1 MKTNNH
7 EFIQL
12 RNLWLITILI
22 NIVIYIT
29 IDYSSVLLV
38 STIVSLSILYLKSY
52 QMIAQLYTD
61 VRNVVGYASQDQKAQ
76 IKDGDLGLL
85 YNEMRQLKKRTKAY
99 EETIQE
105 EKDRL
110 RETIEDICHQLKTP
124 LTSISIYNELLLNE
138 EENNENLQKTQEQIE
153 KMKYLISSLL
163 KLAKLQSHQVSF
175 EYEYLPIKDMIE
187 LSLQSVHSLIQQ
199 RNVEIKIEERDLMF
213 YYDESWLQEAMS
225 NILKNALEHGC
236 SLIQISFEE
245 YQNSF
250 KIKIYNNGLAIDE
263 KDLPHIFERFYHT
276 QHQQGV
282 GIGLALSKE
291 IIERHHGY
299 IDVYNEHG
307 VVFEIMFLKYEMKEK
322 VS

>member
-1 MKTNNH
+1 MKTNNR

-29 IDYSSVLLV
+29 LDNSFLLV
-38 STIVSLSILYLKSY
+38 SSLVGLSILYLKSY
-52 QMIAQLYTD
+52 YMLAQLYTD
-61 VRNVVGYASQDQKAQ
+61 VRNVIGYASQDQKAQ

-85 YNEMRQLKKRTKAY
+85 YDEMRHLKNRTKAY

-105 EKDRL
+105 EKDKL
-110 RETIEDICHQLKTP
+110 KETIEDICHQLKTP
-124 LTSISIYNELLLNE
+124 LTSISIYNELILNE
-138 EENNENLQKTQEQIE
+138 EENNENSQKIQEQIE

-175 EYEYLPIKDMIE
+175 EYDYLPIKDVIE
-187 LSLQSVHSLIQQ
+187 LSLESVYSLIQQ
-199 RNVEIKIEERDLMF
+199 RNVVIKIEENHLMF
-213 YYDESWLQEAMS
+213 YYDESWLQEAIS
-225 NILKNALEHGC
+225 NILKNALEHDC
-236 SLIQISFEE
+236 SLIQISFDE

-250 KIKIYNNGLAIDE
+250 KIKIYNDGPIIDE

-276 QHQQGV
+276 QHQKGV

-299 IDVYNEHG
+299 IDVYNDHG